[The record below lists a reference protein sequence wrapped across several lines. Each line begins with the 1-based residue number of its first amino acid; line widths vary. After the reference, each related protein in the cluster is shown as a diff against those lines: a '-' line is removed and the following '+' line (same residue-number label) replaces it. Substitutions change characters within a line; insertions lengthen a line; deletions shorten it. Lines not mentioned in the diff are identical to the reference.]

1 MSIQQNFPAI
11 SPSLNLNFARSKTLD
26 PRITFSRTSTATRVN
41 EQGLIEV
48 VSADIPRF
56 DHKYENGVIKSLG
69 LLVEESRQNLWNN
82 SNDFTVWTKQT
93 NNSGVVGIAITNST
107 TSPDGTLNACRYFVQ
122 TAGGTFYSLYR
133 GLAGI
138 SSNTSYCYSVFAK
151 AGEISNLGLVVF
163 DNTGTAGVGFNL
175 STGTVGVPYNNANT
189 TVGAGTTITN
199 YGNGWYRCSIVFS
212 STLSGNN
219 FQFKID
225 LSTTTVNQGI
235 FIYGAQFEQ
244 GAFPTS
250 YIPTLGSTA
259 TRNPDNVSMT
269 GDNFSDW
276 YNQSEG
282 TVYCNAIPNATIG
295 IARILWSISNNTF
308 NNSNYVTMPEASGN
322 INFQQFNNGSNQ
334 TVITISE
341 LNPIQAIKYKSA
353 YVIKQNDRQLAL
365 NGVLSSQNTTS
376 TPPIVDRMYIGSSWS
391 GSGNYFGGHISQLTY
406 YPRRLT
412 NDQLQNLTK

>member
-41 EQGLIEV
+41 EQGLVEV

-212 STLSGNN
+212 STLSGND

-235 FIYGAQFEQ
+235 FIYGAQLEA

-259 TRNPDNVSMT
+259 TRNPDNVSIT

-282 TVYCNAIPNATIG
+282 TIYVRGATCVSAANPVLVQVDDGTNNQRLQIRRIGASGLAGLLVQVGGVTQGNPGVSGFEANTYGKVISAYKKDDLITSFNGTLSVSVTSAEIPITLNRMTIGNATG
-295 IARILWSISNNTF
+295 LLYP
-308 NNSNYVTMPEASGN
+308 NSC
-322 INFQQFNNGSNQ
+322 
-334 TVITISE
+334 
-341 LNPIQAIKYKSA
+341 
-353 YVIKQNDRQLAL
+353 
-365 NGVLSSQNTTS
+365 
-376 TPPIVDRMYIGSSWS
+376 
-391 GSGNYFGGHISQLTY
+391 ISQLTY

-412 NDQLQNLTK
+412 NTQLQNLTK

>member
-1 MSIQQNFPAI
+1 V
-11 SPSLNLNFARSKTLD
+11 D
-26 PRITFSRTSTATRVN
+26 
-41 EQGLIEV
+41 EDGLIKSV
-48 VSADIPRF
+48 DADVARF
-56 DHKYENGVIKSLG
+56 DHDPVTGECLG

-175 STGTVGVPYNNANT
+175 STGTVGIPYNNANT

-259 TRNPDNVSMT
+259 TRNPDNAYIEGSKFTEFYNSTEGSAVCY
-269 GDNFSDW
+269 FSSPTE
-276 YNQSEG
+276 YG
-282 TVYCNAIPNATIG
+282 RTNASPFVFSIDRNTIG
-295 IARILWSISNNTF
+295 WGH
-308 NNSNYVTMPEASGN
+308 YVSSGGASVSLFRN
-322 INFQQFNNGSNQ
+322 PSGSN
-334 TVITISE
+334 VAF
-341 LNPIQAIKYKSA
+341 LNTGSATGTTDQNRKLSVGYKLNDFAQYLNIGGGNVSQAIDTLGEVRTDINAFAFNPSH
-353 YVIKQNDRQLAL
+353 
-365 NGVLSSQNTTS
+365 
-376 TPPIVDRMYIGSSWS
+376 S
-391 GSGNYFGGHISQLTY
+391 GLQRFGGHIQKFLY
-406 YPRRLT
+406 YPTKFT
-412 NDQLQNLTK
+412 NTQLRNLAL